1 LNTAFDQGPAEES
14 SAKVHGDGPP
24 SSDRAMHVL
33 FVISRLDSTGGA
45 GRSLAGLARG
55 LRSRGAQVQVVCFR
69 RTTGG
74 LEEELED
81 AGVSVRELGVSHM
94 TGAVRSLRRLLRRE
108 RPDLVHTTLYAAD
121 QAGRLAAWR
130 TGIPVVSS
138 VVNPVHDAALLN
150 DPTCAPWRRR
160 MLWAIDGWTARH
172 LAEHL
177 HAVTKAVKDSAVEG
191 FRVSSDRVTVVFRS
205 RDPAR
210 LGERSLARRIEARRR
225 FGLGDDEVILS
236 IGRQVPQKG
245 HEYLVEAFERV
256 TAARPRTRLLIAGA
270 PGASTAAVE
279 ARIARSGVGER
290 IQLLGHRED
299 VGDLLVAADVL
310 AFPSLYE
317 GLGGTL
323 IEAMALGLPIVA
335 SDLPALREVSADG
348 EAAWLVRPA
357 DVRALSSAMLK
368 LLEQPAQAAALAERA
383 RARFLANF
391 TPEQE
396 SAAMLEFYRKVLAAR
411 GGAGSRRES

>member
-1 LNTAFDQGPAEES
+1 
-14 SAKVHGDGPP
+14 
-24 SSDRAMHVL
+24 
-33 FVISRLDSTGGA
+33 
-45 GRSLAGLARG
+45 
-55 LRSRGAQVQVVCFR
+55 
-69 RTTGG
+69 
-74 LEEELED
+74 
-81 AGVSVRELGVSHM
+81 
-94 TGAVRSLRRLLRRE
+94 
-108 RPDLVHTTLYAAD
+108 
-121 QAGRLAAWR
+121 
-130 TGIPVVSS
+130 
-138 VVNPVHDAALLN
+138 
-150 DPTCAPWRRR
+150 
-160 MLWAIDGWTARH
+160 
-172 LAEHL
+172 
-177 HAVTKAVKDSAVEG
+177 VKDSAVEG